1 VAIGFVLIHVS
12 IKHEFEV
19 FNKLSK
25 IPEVIELHSLFGE
38 YDLIAKIEAEDYDSL
53 GQIIIHKIRT
63 IDGILYT
70 STLTGLKFH

>member
-12 IKHEFEV
+12 TLHEFEV